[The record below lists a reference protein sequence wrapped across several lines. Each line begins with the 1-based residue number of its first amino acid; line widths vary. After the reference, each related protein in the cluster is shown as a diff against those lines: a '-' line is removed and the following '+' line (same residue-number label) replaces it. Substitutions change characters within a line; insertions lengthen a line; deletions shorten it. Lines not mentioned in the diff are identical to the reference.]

1 VTPFRVRF
9 LLVAAALLATLA
21 ACGRRA
27 EPVIAQETAP
37 LFNNGGFEAGSLSSW
52 TVSRYWN
59 SGITT
64 YPPQSYADLNLQGC
78 PTSSTNSACDW
89 VTFVM
94 TNAVPESQQ
103 VSGLPAGTVSLAS
116 PRWPKFGT
124 ASAVVNQA
132 GMNRNVNSL
141 KQQFTTT
148 AADVDPADGKIHARF
163 ALSPQL
169 QDPGHTDTQQPYFFA
184 ILRNVTKG
192 TTLYQTFNYSNQP
205 GIPWNSYTPGSP
217 QGSYANSPVRYTDW
231 QVFDIAPGNAAIWIG
246 DTIEIEIVAAG
257 CSLGGHWGQVW
268 VDGFGARLPS
278 LSIAKTAP
286 QWVLA
291 DSDLTYTFQVENATS
306 FVTRNVYAN
315 EVLPANTR
323 FKSIVPPPG
332 VTCTT
337 PAVGTAGTG
346 QTGGPTVTCPLGWMN
361 PASSQTFQVT
371 VHVDP
376 GLSNAAI
383 ITNGNY
389 SVQGDGINPI
399 LGAKVET
406 HVGNG
411 PYADLAVAVS
421 DGVPAVVWGGPVS
434 YTITATNYGP
444 TDDPAAVVT
453 VAFPSQLTDVTWT
466 CAGTGVATCKTPSG
480 TGDITAANGVVSLK
494 AGETATFSV
503 NAKVISSSG
512 NGAVAVTAHV
522 KTGPTVNDS
531 NPANNDD
538 TDLDSI
544 GTLRTLT
551 VTKVPS
557 ETGQGQVVSSP
568 LGLACGNACTQQ
580 FLDGSQ
586 VTLTAIARPGDTFTG
601 WTGGCTGLGNLC
613 TVALSGAD
621 VSVAAH
627 FRGPVVTGSALGGHG
642 TVACAPSPAVQQT
655 SVACIVAP
663 DPGYLTS
670 SLTDNGANV
679 LGSLS
684 TGSCTISGAALVND
698 HDVVATFIKAKGTAC
713 GAAAECATG
722 LCVDGVCC
730 DGACTGQ
737 CQACN
742 VAGKAGTCSP
752 VPAGG
757 APVGARTACPSDGTL
772 CGGACDGVNAN
783 ACAYPSTGTSC
794 QNATCAGGLATGA
807 ATCDGAGRCP
817 LATHTCGAYVC
828 GPTDCLASCS
838 FDGQCA
844 ANSYCDTGSG
854 KCVPQLSA
862 GKTCTAADQCLSGF
876 CADGVCCDGRCDG
889 QCEACA
895 LPGKKGT
902 CSPAPTGAPV
912 GGRAAC
918 ASDGSACGGACDGTR
933 RAACV
938 YPADGVS
945 CRPPSCSAGTAT
957 LAAVCDG
964 QGACP
969 SAQTQVCTPLVCGP
983 TVCTGTGGCASD
995 SDCAA
1000 ADWCSGGACV
1010 PRLGPGVACGGDAQ
1024 CASGHCVDGV
1034 CCDSACH
1041 GQCEACDLPGR
1052 AGTCSP
1058 VTGAPEGGR
1067 PACDSD
1073 GSACGGACD
1082 GTRRTACAYPLD
1094 AVSCRAASCT
1104 GGAATLAAGCDG
1116 AGHCPAP
1123 QTQPCAPYLCDSGGT
1138 VCAGTCTV
1146 NADCAGGTYCAGGVC
1161 APRLAA
1167 GARCGASSQCASG
1180 HCVDGVCCDAACSGQ
1195 CEACDVPGSVGTCT
1209 PTVGAPAGVRPACVD
1224 DGSACGGACDGS
1236 HRTACIYPNAPIPC
1250 RAAACSGGVATLAA
1264 SCDGSGRCPAPQQ
1277 QTCDPY
1283 SCAGATCAGTCI
1295 ADGDCA
1301 GSPPGWCSGGVCVA
1315 KLGAGRA
1322 CARAGQCG
1330 SGSCVDGVCCDRACN
1345 GTCEAC
1351 DVPGHVGACTPVTG
1365 APHGVRPQCATDG
1378 STCGGACDGIHA
1390 GACSYPGVET
1400 TCRAPSCTGGVSTS
1414 PASCDGSGLCPSA
1427 TQVACQSG
1435 ACDGAMCVASDWKM
1449 VGGGCSSA
1457 GTSALAPLGLLA
1469 LLLVPLRRRRGRA
1482 ATPLVLVLALLAPA
1496 AGRAETAAVDA
1507 QRFDPQG
1514 GAYDL
1519 LAVPSARVADHLAV
1533 SGGFLADYAAQ
1544 PVRLVSASAGRS
1556 VELVKGMTSGSLT
1569 ASVGLLGWSEL
1580 SLTLPMALSGSGQPA
1595 SAADPRLPTETPA
1608 AGVGDLR
1615 VTPRVSLVSPEAGI
1629 RVALLAPVSF
1639 PTGSATYQSA
1649 GTIVAVPTAALELGA
1664 PGGWRL
1670 LADAGVRLRQ
1680 DQSFAGVDLGTAF
1693 VYAVAGEVP
1702 LLGGR
1707 VAALATLTGA
1717 VGGSSDQPL
1726 EALAAV
1732 RVRGP
1737 AGLEFTLG
1745 GGPGLSH
1752 AYGTPQ
1758 YRVVAG
1764 LQFAR
1769 KGPPRDPEV
1778 ATVSSGPRSSP
1789 SAPAPATAS
1798 ATTAQKAT
1806 AGITAAPVAKGAAA
1820 GAARPSST
1828 GTKTAFVTRA
1838 PEPLPRATLAKGR
1851 IVLREPVQFVEG
1863 REDLVETSA
1872 PAIDEVATLLRSHPE
1887 IALLKIEVHTDDDGA
1902 PDDLLALSR
1911 RRANAIRSRLMR
1923 AGVAAGRLE
1932 ARGYGDTRPLT
1943 TNYSARDRAI
1953 NRRVELVVART
1964 VPAPR

>member
-1 VTPFRVRF
+1 MTPFRVRS

-52 TVSRYWN
+52 TVTRYWN
-59 SGITT
+59 NGIN
-64 YPPQSYADLNLQGC
+64 YPPQSYADLNLQSCVGITPGSNGSNKDC
-78 PTSSTNSACDW
+78 TDRTS
-89 VTFVM
+89 VK
-94 TNAVPESQQ
+94 TNAVPESQPMA
-103 VSGLPAGTVSLAS
+103 GLPSSLAS

-124 ASAVVNQA
+124 ATAVVNEQ
-132 GMNRNVNSL
+132 GMHQNVNSL
-141 KQQFTTT
+141 KQAYTTT

-169 QDPGHTDTQQPYFFA
+169 QNAGHPDDQQPYFYA
-184 ILRNVTKG
+184 VLRNLTKG
-192 TTLYQTFNYSNQP
+192 TVLYSTFNFSTDP
-205 GIPWNSYTPGSP
+205 SVPWRQ
-217 QGSYANSPVRYTDW
+217 QGTGPTSVMYTDW
-231 QVFDIAPGNAAIWIG
+231 QVFDIAPGNAALWIG
-246 DTIEIEIVAAG
+246 DTIEIEVVAAG
-257 CSLGGHWGQVW
+257 CQPNGHWGQVY

-278 LSIAKTAP
+278 LSISKSAP
-286 QWVLA
+286 QWVKPDA
-291 DSDLTYTFQVENATS
+291 DLTYTFQVENATS
-306 FVTRNVYAN
+306 FVARNAVAS
-315 EVLPANTR
+315 EVLPAGTT
-323 FKSIVPPPG
+323 FKSIATLPSSG

-337 PAVGTAGTG
+337 PAAGSVGTG
-346 QTGGPTVTCPLGWMN
+346 QTGGPTVTCALGWMN

-371 VHVDP
+371 VHTDP
-376 GLSNAAI
+376 ALTTTAVIS
-383 ITNGNY
+383 NGNY

-399 LGAKVET
+399 LGPKVET

-421 DGVPAVVWGGPVS
+421 DGVPAVVWGAPVS
-434 YTITATNYGP
+434 YTITATNTGP
-444 TDDPAAVVT
+444 TADPAAVVT
-453 VAFPSQLTDVTWT
+453 VAFPAQLTGVTWT
-466 CAGTGVATCKTPSG
+466 CAGAGGASCGTPSG
-480 TGDITAANGVVSLK
+480 SGDITAAKGIVSLPVN
-494 AGETATFSV
+494 GTATFFVSASV
-503 NAKVISSSG
+503 VSGSG
-512 NGAVAVTAHV
+512 NGTVAVTAHV

-544 GTLRTLT
+544 GTLRALT
-551 VTKVPS
+551 VTKDPS

-568 LGLACGNACTQQ
+568 LGLSCGNGCASQAQQ

-601 WTGGCTGLGNLC
+601 WTGGCTGTGNLC
-613 TVALSGAD
+613 TVMLSGAD

-627 FRGPVVTGSALGGHG
+627 FRGPVVTGSVLGGHG
-642 TVACAPSPAVQQT
+642 TVTCPVSPVVQQT
-655 SVACIVAP
+655 SVSCAVSP
-663 DPGYLTS
+663 DPGYVTS
-670 SLTDNGANV
+670 ALTDNGTSA
-679 LGSLS
+679 LGALTAGTYTLS
-684 TGSCTISGAALVND
+684 GPALVND
-698 HDVVATFIKAKGTAC
+698 HAVVATFIKAKGTAC
-713 GAAAECATG
+713 GAGAECSTG

-730 DGACTGQ
+730 DGACAGQ

-752 VPAGG
+752 VSAGS
-757 APVGARTACPSDGTL
+757 APVGGRAACASDGSL
-772 CGGACDGVNAN
+772 CGGTCDGINGN
-783 ACAYPSTGTSC
+783 ACAYPVAGASCGASTCSGGV
-794 QNATCAGGLATGA
+794 AGGQI
-807 ATCDGAGRCP
+807 CDGAGTC
-817 LATHTCGAYVC
+817 TSGTQGCGAYVC
-828 GPTDCLASCS
+828 GPTGCLGSCT
-838 FDGQCA
+838 FDGQCSA
-844 ANSYCDTGSG
+844 GSFCDSG
-854 KCVPQLSA
+854 ACVPQRSSGQA
-862 GKTCTAADQCLSGF
+862 CTAADQCQSGF
-876 CADGVCCDGRCDG
+876 CADGVCCDARCDG

-902 CSPAPTGAPV
+902 CSPAPAGAAPE

-933 RAACV
+933 RTECV
-938 YPADGVS
+938 YPADGVG

-957 LAAVCDG
+957 LSAVCDG
-964 QGACP
+964 QGSCP
-969 SAQTQVCTPLVCGP
+969 PVQTQACTPLVCGP
-983 TVCTGTGGCASD
+983 TACTGTGGCTTD
-995 SDCAA
+995 PDCGATA
-1000 ADWCSGGACV
+1000 WCSAGVCI

-1034 CCDSACH
+1034 CCDTACH
-1041 GQCEACDLPGR
+1041 GQCEACDVPGR

-1082 GTRRTACAYPLD
+1082 GTRRTSCAYPLD
-1094 AVSCRAASCT
+1094 TVSCRAASCT
-1104 GGAATLAAGCDG
+1104 GGVATLAAGCDG

-1138 VCAGTCTV
+1138 ACAGTCTV
-1146 NADCAGGTYCAGGVC
+1146 NADCPAGTFCAGGVC
-1161 APRLAA
+1161 APTLAA
-1167 GARCGASSQCASG
+1167 GARCAASGQCASG
-1180 HCVDGVCCDAACSGQ
+1180 YCVDGVCCDVACSGQ
-1195 CEACDVPGSVGTCT
+1195 CEACNVPGSVGTCT
-1209 PTVGAPAGVRPACVD
+1209 PTSGAPAGARPACVD
-1224 DGSACGGACDGS
+1224 DGSPCGGLCDGS
-1236 HRTACIYPNAPIPC
+1236 HRTACTYPAGPVQC
-1250 RAAACSGGVATLAA
+1250 RAPSCAGGVATLATT
-1264 SCDGSGRCPAPQQ
+1264 CDGSGVCPGAQH
-1277 QTCDPY
+1277 QTCAPY
-1283 SCAGATCAGTCI
+1283 TCAGTAC
-1295 ADGDCA
+1295 AGTCTVDGDCA
-1301 GSPPGWCSGGVCVA
+1301 GSAYWCSAGVCVS
-1315 KLGAGRA
+1315 KLAAGQA

-1330 SGSCVDGVCCDRACN
+1330 SGACVDRVCCDRACN

-1351 DVPGHVGACTPVTG
+1351 DVPGHVGACTPASG
-1365 APHGVRPQCATDG
+1365 APHGARPQCATDG
-1378 STCGGACDGIHA
+1378 SACGGFCNGVDANT
-1390 GACSYPGVET
+1390 CSYPGAET
-1400 TCRAPSCTGGVSTS
+1400 TCRAQSCSAGASTP
-1414 PASCDGSGLCPSA
+1414 PATCGGSGLCPAA

-1435 ACDGAMCVASDWKM
+1435 ACDGAVCVASDWKL

-1457 GTSALAPLGLLA
+1457 GTPTLAPLGLLA
-1469 LLLVPLRRRRGRA
+1469 VLLAPLRRRRRGA
-1482 ATPLVLVLALLAPA
+1482 AALLVLVLVLLSPA
-1496 AGRAETAAVDA
+1496 AGRAETSSVDA

-1519 LAVPSARVADHLAV
+1519 LAVPSARVADHLTV

-1569 ASVGLLGWSEL
+1569 ASLGLLGWAEL

-1595 SAADPRLPTETPA
+1595 SAADPRLASETPA
-1608 AGVGDLR
+1608 AGFGDLR
-1615 VTPRVSLVSPEAGI
+1615 VTPRISLVTPEAGI

-1693 VYAVAGEVP
+1693 VYGVAGEVP

-1707 VAALATLTGA
+1707 VAALATVTGA
-1717 VGGSSDQPL
+1717 VGSSSDQPL

-1769 KGPPRDPEV
+1769 RGPPREPEV
-1778 ATVSSGPRSSP
+1778 ATVSSGPQASP
-1789 SAPAPATAS
+1789 SAPAPKPATAS

-1806 AGITAAPVAKGAAA
+1806 AGTTAAPVAKGAAA

-1838 PEPLPRATLAKGR
+1838 PEPLPRATLAKDR
-1851 IVLREPVQFVEG
+1851 IVLRETVQFVEG
-1863 REDLVETSA
+1863 RDDLAETSA

-1887 IALLKIEVHTDDDGA
+1887 IALLRIEVHTDDDGA

-1911 RRANAIRSRLMR
+1911 RRANAIRSRLVR